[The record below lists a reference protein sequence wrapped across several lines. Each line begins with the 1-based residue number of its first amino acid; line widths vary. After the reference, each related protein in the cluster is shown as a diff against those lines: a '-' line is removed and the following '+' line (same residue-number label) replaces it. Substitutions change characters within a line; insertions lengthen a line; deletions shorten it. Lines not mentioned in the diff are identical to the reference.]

1 MKRIRSRW
9 IATVLC
15 AVLLAAMFTP
25 FETARAEGQLPV
37 ELTAPTGVSVEWMK
51 GEDSANTCKVTFGKS
66 EALTAWLAK
75 DDAAKKEALT
85 KLGYKTCKIF
95 AQIDWALDDPT
106 EWKYTS
112 VWDSDTGK
120 SGADSEHPNEFVLGE
135 WAYVNVEVTGNEKDT
150 AMILR
155 YMGNPAGMRGT
166 AWNDGYNGTYS
177 KGWGSVIRT
186 SQYSVATENGKV
198 QAKIDF
204 TKHTLFVRVRFGMA
218 LTKDGDDKTVTYAF
232 SDWSTLGVCGKDAD
246 KVEYRLAEIFG
257 APQISDPQYLGKEN
271 THGPFVSVK
280 VTVPETITEAAK
292 SITEKGGFV
301 QVASEGRVVGDED
314 WTQLSNGDTV
324 SETTELKWD
333 ISALSKPR
341 APIGTG
347 SEIELRC
354 TYYVYVSGMEF
365 DSPESEVL
373 TFKIEE
379 ADVTP
384 TPVPSENATPT
395 PRPTPIPSWKLSGK
409 NPDEKKTCELCGMC
423 PVQPLG
429 VCLFVWMGG
438 FVALIIL
445 ISVIK
450 YLITRAGTKKK
461 KKPRDRR

>member
-15 AVLLAAMFTP
+15 AVLLAALFTP
-25 FETARAEGQLPV
+25 FETARAAGELPV

-135 WAYVNVEVTGNEKDT
+135 WAYVDVAVTGNEKDT

-204 TKHTLFVRVRFGMA
+204 SKHTLFVRVRFGMA

-246 KVEYRLAEIFG
+246 KVE
-257 APQISDPQYLGKEN
+257 
-271 THGPFVSVK
+271 
-280 VTVPETITEAAK
+280 
-292 SITEKGGFV
+292 
-301 QVASEGRVVGDED
+301 
-314 WTQLSNGDTV
+314 
-324 SETTELKWD
+324 
-333 ISALSKPR
+333 
-341 APIGTG
+341 
-347 SEIELRC
+347 
-354 TYYVYVSGMEF
+354 
-365 DSPESEVL
+365 
-373 TFKIEE
+373 
-379 ADVTP
+379 
-384 TPVPSENATPT
+384 
-395 PRPTPIPSWKLSGK
+395 
-409 NPDEKKTCELCGMC
+409 
-423 PVQPLG
+423 
-429 VCLFVWMGG
+429 
-438 FVALIIL
+438 
-445 ISVIK
+445 
-450 YLITRAGTKKK
+450 
-461 KKPRDRR
+461 